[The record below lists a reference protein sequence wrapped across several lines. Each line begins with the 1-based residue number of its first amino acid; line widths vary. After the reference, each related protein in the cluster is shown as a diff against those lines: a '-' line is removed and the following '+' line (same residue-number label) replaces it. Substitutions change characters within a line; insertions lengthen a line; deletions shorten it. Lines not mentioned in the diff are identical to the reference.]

1 MTALDWIFVAIL
13 LGSMLLGAWRGLVYE
28 VLSLLGWVVAFVVAR
43 TWAQEVAVW
52 LPMDGW
58 DMQLRYAAAF
68 VLLLVAAMFAWGVVS
83 WLCKQ
88 LIEAVGL
95 RPVDRTLGALFG
107 VLRGVLL
114 LLVLA
119 LVIQYTP
126 LHKALWWQ
134 ESAVAP
140 WLTQAL
146 AWVLPALPP
155 QWEQYLPGAT
165 SS

>member
-1 MTALDWIFVAIL
+1 
-13 LGSMLLGAWRGLVYE
+13 
-28 VLSLLGWVVAFVVAR
+28 
-43 TWAQEVAVW
+43 
-52 LPMDGW
+52 
-58 DMQLRYAAAF
+58 
-68 VLLLVAAMFAWGVVS
+68 MFAWGVIS
-83 WLCKQ
+83 WLSKQ

-107 VLRGVLL
+107 VLRGGLL

-134 ESAVAP
+134 DSALAP
-140 WLTQAL
+140 WLSEVLGWA
-146 AWVLPALPP
+146 LPALP
-155 QWEQYLPGAT
+155 QEWGQYLPKA

>member
-1 MTALDWIFVAIL
+1 MTSLDWIFIVVL

-28 VLSLLGWVVAFVVAR
+28 VLSLLGWVVAFMVAR
-43 TWAQEVAVW
+43 IWAQDVALW
-52 LPMDGW
+52 LPLDGW
-58 DMQLRYAAAF
+58 DIQLRYAAAF
-68 VLLLVAAMFAWGVVS
+68 VLLIVAALFAWGVIS
-83 WLCKQ
+83 WLSKQ

-107 VLRGVLL
+107 VLRGGLL

-126 LHKALWWQ
+126 MHAALWWQ
-134 ESAVAP
+134 ESTLAP
-140 WLTQAL
+140 WLTAGVD
-146 AWVLPALPP
+146 WVLPALP
-155 QWEQYLPGAT
+155 QDWGRYLPKA

>member
-1 MTALDWIFVAIL
+1 MTTLDWIFVAVL

-28 VLSLLGWVVAFVVAR
+28 VLSLLGWIVAFAVAR

-52 LPMDGW
+52 LPLDGW

-68 VLLLVAAMFAWGVVS
+68 VLLIVGAMFAWGVLS
-83 WLCKQ
+83 WLAKQ

-107 VLRGVLL
+107 VLRGGLL

-126 LHKALWWQ
+126 LHQAQWWQ
-134 ESAVAP
+134 ESALAP
-140 WLTQAL
+140 WLTQGLAL
-146 AWVLPALPP
+146 VLPALPA
-155 QWEQYLPGAT
+155 QWEQYLPGTAA
-165 SS
+165 S

>member
-1 MTALDWIFVAIL
+1 MTSLDWIFIAVV

-28 VLSLLGWVVAFVVAR
+28 VLSLLGLVVAFMVAR

-52 LPMDGW
+52 LPLDGW
-58 DMQLRYAAAF
+58 DMQLRYAAGF
-68 VLLLVAAMFAWGVVS
+68 VLLIVGAMFAWGVIS
-83 WLCKQ
+83 WLSKQ

-107 VLRGVLL
+107 VLRGGLL

-126 LHKALWWQ
+126 LHTAQWWQ
-134 ESAVAP
+134 ESSMAP
-140 WLTQAL
+140 WLMQGL
-146 AWVLPALPP
+146 DWVLPALPED
-155 QWEQYLPGAT
+155 WGRYLPLG

>member
-1 MTALDWIFVAIL
+1 MTALDWIFVAVV

-28 VLSLLGWVVAFVVAR
+28 VLSLMGWVVAFVVAR

-52 LPMDGW
+52 LPLDGW
-58 DMQLRYAAAF
+58 DMQLRYAAGF
-68 VLLLVAAMFAWGVVS
+68 VFLLVGAMFAWGLVS
-83 WLCKQ
+83 WLSKQ

-95 RPVDRTLGALFG
+95 RPVDRSLGALFG
-107 VLRGVLL
+107 LLRGGLL

-126 LHKALWWQ
+126 LHTALWWQ
-134 ESAVAP
+134 ESGLAP

-146 AWVLPALPP
+146 GWVLPALPED
-155 QWEQYLPGAT
+155 WGQYLPKAST
-165 SS
+165 

>member
-68 VLLLVAAMFAWGVVS
+68 VLLLVGAMFAWGVVS

>member
-1 MTALDWIFVAIL
+1 MMSTLDWMFVAVVL
-13 LGSMLLGAWRGLVYE
+13 ASLLLGAWRGLVYE
-28 VLSLLGWVVAFVVAR
+28 VLSLLGWVVGFVVAR
-43 TWAQEVAVW
+43 SWAQEVAVW
-52 LPMDGW
+52 LPLDGW
-58 DMQLRYAAAF
+58 DMQLRYAAGF
-68 VLLLVAAMFAWGVVS
+68 VLLLVGSMFAWGVIS
-83 WLCKQ
+83 WLSKQ

-107 VLRGVLL
+107 VLRGGLL

-134 ESAVAP
+134 DSALAP
-140 WLTQAL
+140 WLSEVLGWA
-146 AWVLPALPP
+146 LPALP
-155 QWEQYLPGAT
+155 QEWGQYLPKA

>member
-1 MTALDWIFVAIL
+1 MTSLDWIFVAVV

-28 VLSLLGWVVAFVVAR
+28 VLSLLGWVVAFMVAR

-52 LPMDGW
+52 LPLDGW

-68 VLLLVAAMFAWGVVS
+68 VLLIVAALFAWGVIS
-83 WLCKQ
+83 WLSKQ
-88 LIEAVGL
+88 LIEAIGL

-107 VLRGVLL
+107 VLRGGLL

-126 LHKALWWQ
+126 MNKALWWQ
-134 ESAVAP
+134 ESTLAP
-140 WLTQAL
+140 WLTAAL
-146 AWVLPALPP
+146 NFVLPALP
-155 QWEQYLPGAT
+155 QDWGQYLPKA

>member
-1 MTALDWIFVAIL
+1 MASLDWIFVVVL

-28 VLSLLGWVVAFVVAR
+28 VLSLLGWVVAFMVAR

-52 LPMDGW
+52 LPLDGW

-68 VLLLVAAMFAWGVVS
+68 VLLIVGSLFAWGVIS
-83 WLCKQ
+83 WLSKQ

-107 VLRGVLL
+107 VLRGGLL

-126 LHKALWWQ
+126 MNKALWWQ
-134 ESAVAP
+134 ESTLAP
-140 WLTQAL
+140 WLTAAL
-146 AWVLPALPP
+146 SFVLPALP
-155 QWEQYLPGAT
+155 QDWGQYLPKA

>member
-1 MTALDWIFVAIL
+1 MSTLDWIFVVVV
-13 LGSMLLGAWRGLVYE
+13 LGSLLLGAWRGLVYE
-28 VLSLLGWVVAFVVAR
+28 VLSLLGWLVAFMVAR

-52 LPMDGW
+52 LPLDGW
-58 DMQLRYAAAF
+58 DMQLRYAAGF
-68 VLLLVAAMFAWGVVS
+68 VLLLVGSMFAWGVIS
-83 WLCKQ
+83 WLSKQ

-95 RPVDRTLGALFG
+95 RPVDRTQGALFG
-107 VLRGVLL
+107 VLRGGLL

-134 ESAVAP
+134 DSMLAP
-140 WLTQAL
+140 WLTEAL
-146 AWVLPALPP
+146 GWVLPALPEE
-155 QWEQYLPGAT
+155 WGQYLPKA

>member
-1 MTALDWIFVAIL
+1 MASLDWIFVVVL

-28 VLSLLGWVVAFVVAR
+28 ILSLLGWVVAFMVAR
-43 TWAQEVAVW
+43 TWAQAVAVW
-52 LPMDGW
+52 LPLDGW

-68 VLLLVAAMFAWGVVS
+68 VLLIVGALFAWGVIS
-83 WLCKQ
+83 WLSKQ
-88 LIEAVGL
+88 LIEAIGL

-107 VLRGVLL
+107 VLRGGLL

-126 LHKALWWQ
+126 MNKALWWQ
-134 ESAVAP
+134 ESTLAP
-140 WLTQAL
+140 WLTAAL
-146 AWVLPALPP
+146 SFVLPALP
-155 QWEQYLPGAT
+155 QDWGQYLPKA

>member
-1 MTALDWIFVAIL
+1 MTALDWIFVAVV

-28 VLSLLGWVVAFVVAR
+28 VLSLMGWVVAFVVAR

-52 LPMDGW
+52 LPLDGW
-58 DMQLRYAAAF
+58 DMQLRYAAGF
-68 VLLLVAAMFAWGVVS
+68 VLLLVGAMFAWGLVS
-83 WLCKQ
+83 WLSKQ

-95 RPVDRTLGALFG
+95 RPVDRMLGALFG
-107 VLRGVLL
+107 LLRGGLL

-126 LHKALWWQ
+126 LHTALWWQ
-134 ESAVAP
+134 ESGLAP

-146 AWVLPALPP
+146 GWVLPALPED
-155 QWEQYLPGAT
+155 WGRYLPKAST
-165 SS
+165 

>member
-1 MTALDWIFVAIL
+1 MTSLDWIFVAVV

-28 VLSLLGWVVAFVVAR
+28 VLSLLGWVVAFMVAR

-52 LPMDGW
+52 LALDGW
-58 DMQLRYAAAF
+58 DMQLRYAAGF
-68 VLLLVAAMFAWGVVS
+68 VLLIVGAMFAWGVIS
-83 WLCKQ
+83 WLSKQ

-107 VLRGVLL
+107 VLRGGLL

-126 LHKALWWQ
+126 LHTALWWQ
-134 ESAVAP
+134 ESSMAP
-140 WLTQAL
+140 WLTQGL
-146 AWVLPALPP
+146 GWVLPALPED
-155 QWEQYLPGAT
+155 WGRYLPQG

>member
-1 MTALDWIFVAIL
+1 M
-13 LGSMLLGAWRGLVYE
+13 
-28 VLSLLGWVVAFVVAR
+28 
-43 TWAQEVAVW
+43 
-52 LPMDGW
+52 
-58 DMQLRYAAAF
+58 
-68 VLLLVAAMFAWGVVS
+68 LLLVGSMFSWGVIS
-83 WLCKQ
+83 WLSKQ

-107 VLRGVLL
+107 VLRGGLL

-134 ESAVAP
+134 DSVLAP
-140 WLTQAL
+140 WLTEAL
-146 AWVLPALPP
+146 GWVLPALPED
-155 QWEQYLPGAT
+155 WGQYLPKA

>member
-1 MTALDWIFVAIL
+1 MALLDWIFVVVL

-28 VLSLLGWVVAFVVAR
+28 ILSLLGWVVAFMVAR
-43 TWAQEVAVW
+43 TWAQAVAVW
-52 LPMDGW
+52 LPLDGW

-68 VLLLVAAMFAWGVVS
+68 VLLIVGALFAWGVIS
-83 WLCKQ
+83 WLSKQ

-107 VLRGVLL
+107 VLRGGLL

-126 LHKALWWQ
+126 MNKALWWQ
-134 ESAVAP
+134 ESTLAP
-140 WLTQAL
+140 WLTAAL
-146 AWVLPALPP
+146 SVVLPALP
-155 QWEQYLPGAT
+155 QDWGQYLPKA

>member
-1 MTALDWIFVAIL
+1 MTTLDWIFVAVL

-28 VLSLLGWVVAFVVAR
+28 VLSLLGWIVAFAVAR

-52 LPMDGW
+52 LPLDGW

-68 VLLLVAAMFAWGVVS
+68 VLLIVGALFAWGVIS
-83 WLCKQ
+83 WLSKQ

-107 VLRGVLL
+107 VLRGGLL

-126 LHKALWWQ
+126 MNKALWWQ
-134 ESAVAP
+134 ESTLAP
-140 WLTQAL
+140 WLTAAL
-146 AWVLPALPP
+146 SFVLPALP
-155 QWEQYLPGAT
+155 QDWGQYLPKA